1 MARRLDIDEVLD
13 TMKKLTQTD
22 NKENDSGTSEN
33 TKLSAVTDRVEIKT
47 GVKTYKIPRKRF
59 SGFLI
64 KLDMGFDTERFT
76 SPVNDALTCCICR
89 DVLEDPVQAPCEHAY
104 CRTCIEG
111 WLVHETSCPE
121 DRQPLCI
128 SDLRPLFRYMRNDL
142 DRLQIHCRNRLDGC
156 ETVSDLE
163 FIGRH
168 ERDCEYER
176 LKCPNDRC
184 TTYCSRRDLTGHIR
198 TCDYSKE
205 ECSKG
210 CGLLI
215 TRPSDHAHN
224 CIQELRTAIEVLR
237 SEMTC
242 KYDEQKK
249 EMDLRLDMQRGHMIQ
264 KEATLQSQIDALKSE
279 NSKLSQNMKL
289 MMDMELERRQEFER
303 LKLEKQELI
312 ELLREKS
319 ETSSLSRSSL
329 STGTTRRT
337 QTTKGK
343 VTTI

>member
-1 MARRLDIDEVLD
+1 M
-13 TMKKLTQTD
+13 
-22 NKENDSGTSEN
+22 
-33 TKLSAVTDRVEIKT
+33 
-47 GVKTYKIPRKRF
+47 YFRF
-59 SGFLI
+59 SGFLN
-64 KLDMGFDTERFT
+64 KLAMGYDTERFPE
-76 SPVNDALTCCICR
+76 PVNEALTCCICR

-121 DRQPLCI
+121 DRQPLGI

-142 DRLQIHCRNRLDGC
+142 DKLQIRCKNRHYGC
-156 ETVSDLE
+156 ETISDLE

-168 ERDCEYER
+168 ERDCAFER
-176 LKCPNDRC
+176 LKCPNERC
-184 TTYCSRRDLTGHIR
+184 ATYCSRRELSDHIR
-198 TCDYSKE
+198 TCDYNKE
-205 ECSKG
+205 ECPKG

-215 TRPSDHAHN
+215 MRPSDHAHN

-242 KYDEQKK
+242 KYEEQKK

-279 NSKLSQNMKL
+279 NSKLSQNIKL
-289 MMDMELERRQEFER
+289 LMDMELERRQEIER
-303 LKLEKQELI
+303 LKLEKKELI
-312 ELLREKS
+312 ELLRGKTETASGARSIRTS
-319 ETSSLSRSSL
+319 ESARRSQTSS
-329 STGTTRRT
+329 TR
-337 QTTKGK
+337 GK

>member
-1 MARRLDIDEVLD
+1 
-13 TMKKLTQTD
+13 
-22 NKENDSGTSEN
+22 
-33 TKLSAVTDRVEIKT
+33 
-47 GVKTYKIPRKRF
+47 
-59 SGFLI
+59 
-64 KLDMGFDTERFT
+64 MGFDTDRFT
-76 SPVNDALTCCICR
+76 SPVNESLTCSICR

-104 CRTCIEG
+104 CRSCIEG

-121 DRQPLCI
+121 DREPLCV

-142 DRLQIHCRNRLDGC
+142 DRLQIRCRNRHHGC
-156 ETVSDLE
+156 EIVSDLE

-168 ERDCEYER
+168 EQDCPYEK
-176 LKCPNDRC
+176 LKCPNERC
-184 TTYCSRRDLTGHIR
+184 MTYCSRRELSDHIR
-198 TCDYSKE
+198 TCE
-205 ECSKG
+205 HNQQVCPKG

-215 TRPSDHAHN
+215 TRPSDHDHN

-242 KYDEQKK
+242 KYEEQKK

-289 MMDMELERRQEFER
+289 LMDMELERRQEMER

-319 ETSSLSRSSL
+319 EAVRVARSNGSSASASVSRSSVP
-329 STGTTRRT
+329 SGSVRRS
-337 QTTKGK
+337 QTMGGK